1 MMSFKVI
8 SSDSGL
14 GLELVDSRMV
24 RIGLMLEQRSV
35 KFRTKKKPPYLVKE
49 AFKKTLNIY
58 LKSDQREER
67 PK

>member
-1 MMSFKVI
+1 MMSLSVI

-49 AFKKTLNIY
+49 AFKK
-58 LKSDQREER
+58 R
-67 PK
+67 